1 MVSRTHEGAL
11 GVRGVT
17 GKRCLWIV
25 EMRIGRTS
33 LPLRSVL
40 IDQAALMRRTKG
52 HPVQKTRGVALLAAS
67 FLAMSGL
74 AACGDEGGESESSSS
89 TASPSAPEKESTSE
103 ASASGSE
110 SSSAETS
117 ESESSGG
124 GGESEGGG
132 EVVELPAAA
141 KKQTKA
147 GAIAFNEFYMTET
160 GRALTTGRTEHLKKY
175 SKDCMAC
182 DDFLDVVDDATSN
195 GTRMNKNPT
204 SISRSSASE
213 RSDSGYRVEMDI
225 KESAYHEVLKD
236 GSKGRAAEPTSL
248 TVVTDT
254 QWKAQGWV
262 IRDQVRTQ

>member
-1 MVSRTHEGAL
+1 M
-11 GVRGVT
+11 
-17 GKRCLWIV
+17 
-25 EMRIGRTS
+25 
-33 LPLRSVL
+33 

-147 GAIAFNEFYMTET
+147 GAIAFNEFYFDQSGEALQS
-160 GRALTTGRTEHLKKY
+160 GSSESLEAYSENCDVCDSFAEAIRADAKK
-175 SKDCMAC
+175 
-182 DDFLDVVDDATSN
+182 
-195 GTRMNKNPT
+195 GTHMNRNPYT
-204 SISRSSASE
+204 VKTKSARE
-213 RSDSGYRVEMDI
+213 RSDGGYRVELTLNVA
-225 KESAYHEVLKD
+225 EYSEVLED
-236 GSKGRAAEPTSL
+236 GSKGRTAESMSM

-254 QWKAQGWV
+254 QWGDGQWEM
-262 IRDQVRTQ
+262 RDQVRVQ